1 MCCLRFTISAS
12 YRKEVE
18 CHLKTA
24 QRLGH
29 VRQVKYLL
37 AILAVVAGQ
46 SCAQVAFVLHVH
58 EKTVATWVRLFCCYG
73 LQGKPPGEWP
83 PSCQAAS
90 SRAASEAVLDTG
102 GAGAMLTPCPR
113 LSHCWASQLLQS

>member
-1 MCCLRFTISAS
+1 MQVTRGAFESYEAGRACEVSAA
-12 YRKEVE
+12 
-18 CHLKTA
+18 CHWAVTMA
-24 QRLGH
+24 AAANDGRMYGH
-29 VRQVKYLL
+29 AYSVG
-37 AILAVVAGQ
+37 VAALMVPPG
-46 SCAQVAFVLHVH
+46 S
-58 EKTVATWVRLFCCYG
+58 
-73 LQGKPPGEWP
+73 PGEWP